1 MSPYIVAFAAA
12 FFLSTSVAPVIGHL
26 ARRLGI
32 IDRPDG
38 HRKLHAREVPL
49 TGGPVVLLSAVIA
62 MVVTLLLFPDVINTS
77 GEEQRF
83 LLCLLASSIVIVVVG
98 MIDDC
103 YGLRGRQKLFGQF
116 IAALIMVPSGI
127 LIQRITA
134 FGVTIEFGDMS
145 ALVTLFWIM
154 GAVNALNLIDGV
166 DGLASTTGI
175 VLSLSVAAVTYVLG
189 GRADG
194 LVMSLI
200 LAGSLGGFLIYNFP
214 PARMFLGDSGSML
227 IGLILGCVALKCSL
241 KHYTAAALIM
251 PTAIWAIPIFD
262 VSMAIVRRK
271 LTGRSIYSTDRAHLH
286 HCLLRK
292 GLSGETLLLLVAGLC
307 GITGIG
313 AVLSAALDSELIAVV
328 GVATAI
334 TLLVVTRSFGHAEL
348 ALLSS
353 RVRRFSGTMFRPG
366 PGGRPEFRDEQI
378 RLHGKHQWEELWLT
392 LTEFAERFQM
402 DGVELMVTV
411 PNVGEEYH
419 ANWRRR
425 VACDQ
430 HEAWKSEI
438 PLMVN
443 GSRVGQLKIVG
454 ASAGGSMC
462 EWMADLIAGL
472 RPFELQLI
480 GLIEE
485 LQELH
490 GIPKRRTRTKSGM
503 LQLQAQPQGD

>member
-1 MSPYIVAFAAA
+1 MSPTLLAFVTA
-12 FFLSTSVAPVIGHL
+12 FLVSMSVAPLIGHL

-32 IDRPDG
+32 VDRPDG
-38 HRKLHAREVPL
+38 HRKLHSREVPL
-49 TGGPVVLLSAVIA
+49 TGGPVVLVSAVIS
-62 MVVTLLLFPDVINTS
+62 MLITLLFYPKVFGTLG
-77 GEEQRF
+77 GESRF
-83 LLCLLASSIVIVVVG
+83 LLCLLASSIVIVIVG
-98 MIDDC
+98 MIDDR

-116 IAALIMVPSGI
+116 VASLIMVPSGI
-127 LIQRITA
+127 LIDKITA

-145 ALVTLFWIM
+145 TLITVFWIL

-200 LAGSLGGFLIYNFP
+200 LAGALSGFLVHNFP

-227 IGLILGCVALKCSL
+227 IGLVLGCVALKCSL

-292 GLSGETLLLLVAGLC
+292 GHSGQSLLLMVAVLC
-307 GITGIG
+307 GITGMG
-313 AVLSAALDSELIAVV
+313 AVLSAAFDNELIAVV
-328 GVATAI
+328 GVTTAI
-334 TLLVVTRSFGHAEL
+334 ALLVITRSFGHAEL
-348 ALLSS
+348 ALLSN
-353 RVRRFSGTMFRPG
+353 RIRRFSGTMFRPG
-366 PGGRPEFRDEQI
+366 SQGRPEFQDEQI
-378 RLHGKHQWEELWLT
+378 RLHGKHQWEDLWVT
-392 LTEFAERFQM
+392 LTEFAERFHM
-402 DGVELMVTV
+402 DRVELMVTV

-419 ANWRRR
+419 ASWRRR
-425 VACDQ
+425 VSCEQ

-454 ASAGGSMC
+454 ASTGESMC
-462 EWMADLIAGL
+462 EWMADLIGGL
-472 RPFELQLI
+472 QPFEVQLI
-480 GLIEE
+480 SLIED

-490 GIPKRRTRTKSGM
+490 KIPKRGARQKSG
-503 LQLQAQPQGD
+503 LFQLQPQGE